1 MLSLK
6 NTVIITCGEL
16 NKLENK
22 AVSVLAEEIEKRTG
36 IIPPVKDGKCA
47 GEGHVVEGTFI
58 AVIGSGGEPCD
69 CVTNKIPRIA
79 ALQVP
84 GKEGFRLASGRESVA
99 IWGADQRGTYYGI
112 GMFLRK
118 MIWGEGTLDFP
129 ADFEM
134 SSTPE
139 FPLRGHQLGY
149 RPKTNAYDAWLPET
163 YDQYIRELGF
173 FGANSIEIMPPRTDD
188 DATGPL
194 MKVDPLEMMAI
205 CSEIIDSYGMDVWIW
220 YPNMGKDYSDPDTV
234 AFELAERDEVFG
246 ALSRIDHVF
255 VPGGD
260 PGDLESNELFDW
272 MDQVYPVLH
281 KYHPKATI
289 WLAPQAFK
297 PTEKWVEDFYKRVDE
312 EPEWLGGIVFGPWE
326 KDPLP
331 VLRARIPDKYPIR
344 RYPDI
349 THSLSCQYP
358 IYNWDLA
365 FGLTLGRECIN
376 PRPVAE
382 KHVHNLLKEYASGSL
397 SYSEGINDDV
407 NKFIWSGQDW
417 DSNTPVIDTLRD
429 FARVFIGPELCEGV
443 AQGLMALE
451 RNFDGPL
458 ATSMNVTV
466 TLNQWREMEKIYP
479 KAAKASYRFQQGLFR
494 AYFDAY
500 IQRRLIHETELE
512 NKAMEAL
519 KTAGNI
525 GSESAM
531 KKAEAV
537 LAIAESKSVGQEIK
551 TRCDELADSLFELI
565 GAQLTTERHKGKSW
579 HRGAFMDCIDV
590 PLHNGAWISANF
602 KRIRDMDSEK
612 SKLQALLKIADRN
625 NPGPGGFYDN
635 LGDSSTWRRVDP
647 GKGFWDDPGFFESP
661 VIIHDATF
669 VLNKNW
675 FESGR
680 IKNSIGPVDREFPEF
695 DAAPLSVVGSVKTY
709 YGVPLK
715 VKYENLADC
724 DYLFKVIGF
733 WGESIRMVV
742 NGKQL
747 DWRVCDIDG
756 IARVYDFP
764 ASWIHDGKLEIVWSS
779 DKPEAGTCTLMEI
792 WLSPKCR

>member
-1 MLSLK
+1 MLNLK
-6 NTVIITCGEL
+6 NAVILTCGEL
-16 NKLENK
+16 TKLENK

-36 IIPPVKDGKCA
+36 IMPPVNK
-47 GEGHVVEGTFI
+47 GECPAERPFI

-69 CVTNKIPRIA
+69 CITRKIPGIT
-79 ALQVP
+79 ALQTP
-84 GKEGFRLASGRESVA
+84 GEEGFRMASGRDGIA
-99 IWGADQRGTYYGI
+99 IWGADQRGTYYGA

-118 MIWGEGTLDFP
+118 MIWGEGKLDFA

-134 SSTPE
+134 TSTPE
-139 FPLRGHQLGY
+139 FALRGHQLGY

-163 YDQYIRELGF
+163 YDQYIRELEF

-220 YPNMGKDYSDPDTV
+220 YPNMGKDYSDPDTI
-234 AFELAERDEVFG
+234 AFELAERDEVFSK
-246 ALSRIDHVF
+246 LSRIDHVF

-260 PGDLESNELFDW
+260 PGNLESNELFNW

-281 KYHPKATI
+281 KYHPNATI

-297 PTEKWVEDFYKRVDE
+297 PSEKWVEDFYKRVDE

-349 THSLSCQYP
+349 THSLTCQYP

-382 KHVHNLLKEYASGSL
+382 KHVHNIIKAYSSGSL
-397 SYSEGINDDV
+397 SYSEGINDDA
-407 NKFIWSGQDW
+407 NKIIWSGQDW

-429 FARVFIGPELCEGV
+429 FARVFMGPELCEGV
-443 AQGLMALE
+443 AQGLVALE

-458 ATSMNVTV
+458 AVNMNVSV
-466 TLNQWREMEKIYP
+466 TLKQWKEMEESHP
-479 KAAKASYRFQQGLFR
+479 DVAKNSYRFQQGLLR
-494 AYFDAY
+494 ANFDAY

-512 NKAMEAL
+512 MEAIEAI
-519 KTAGNI
+519 KEAGRI
-525 GSESAM
+525 GPEAAM
-531 KKAEAV
+531 AKAEAI
-537 LAIAESKSVGQEIK
+537 LEKANSNPVGQELK

-565 GAQLTTERHKGKSW
+565 GAQLTTERHKAKSR
-579 HRGAFMDCIDV
+579 HRGGFMDSVDTS
-590 PLHNGAWISANF
+590 LNNGAWILANF
-602 KRIRDMDSEK
+602 KQIRGLDSEK
-612 SKLQALLKIADRN
+612 SMLTALLKIADRN

-647 GKGFWDDPGFFESP
+647 GKGFWDDPGFFESA
-661 VIIHDATF
+661 VIIHDPTF
-669 VLNKNW
+669 VYNENW
-675 FESGR
+675 HNSDR
-680 IKNSIGPVDREFPEF
+680 IKNAIGRADSNIPEF
-695 DAAPLSVVGSVKTY
+695 DAAPLSMVSNVKTY

-724 DYLFKVIGF
+724 DYRFKVVGF
-733 WGESIRMVV
+733 WGEGIKMIV
-742 NGKQL
+742 NGNQL
-747 DWRVCDIDG
+747 DWRECEVDG
-756 IARVYDFP
+756 IARIYDFP
-764 ASWIHDGKLEIVWSS
+764 ASWINDGHLEIVWSS
-779 DKPEAGTCTLMEI
+779 DKPEAGNCSLMEI
-792 WLSPKCR
+792 WLSPEV